1 MCDSYGIVSFSSY
14 VWHLFLGEKLYLTSD
29 RKADDA
35 FFFEQKWGKTTFKHD
50 LFPYLAV
57 WWGFWNPEILD
68 ATKIPK
74 KIVDGL
80 DTTQKLARLEGDSH
94 HVTVSISYS
103 WFSDGPIPSRSAVFY
118 HMKVGSTHRKKGK
131 CCMDC
136 FIEMSVQKPWWII
149 LYRELYSVVQR
160 FEDTGIMKYRV
171 LKTQIG
177 QARTKDAFQKP
188 RAFQM

>member
-1 MCDSYGIVSFSSY
+1 
-14 VWHLFLGEKLYLTSD
+14 
-29 RKADDA
+29 
-35 FFFEQKWGKTTFKHD
+35 
-50 LFPYLAV
+50 
-57 WWGFWNPEILD
+57 
-68 ATKIPK
+68 
-74 KIVDGL
+74 
-80 DTTQKLARLEGDSH
+80 
-94 HVTVSISYS
+94 
-103 WFSDGPIPSRSAVFY
+103 
-118 HMKVGSTHRKKGK
+118 
-131 CCMDC
+131 MDC